1 MRLLL
6 LELAQNFFL
15 GSTLRQTSSGIGESE
30 PSVQAGLQSMVPLV
44 GGGLLVQAQRPGGA
58 AEVARL
64 AQQLYR
70 RGLLTDLS
78 ELLVGLQRSPAAD
91 SSVAADMLHT
101 LLGSTHSAILASISQ
116 QAGLRLESARRLLSI
131 VVAVLLG
138 LLGRL
143 ADEQDLDAAKLA
155 NYLESQRDAIRQ
167 AVSNLPGD
175 VGSSLLDLLSSS
187 SRTTAKIVANAS
199 DPAEHPT
206 VVPMPEAPLP
216 AESLAAS
223 PILMHPISSPA
234 PHVESRACRD
244 QNRGQN
250 TAGSSPQTLSGAGG
264 TTTNQSPT
272 SGEQVASHSAAHPP
286 VRPTP
291 PVNRPLKR
299 WLWLLALLGVALL
312 AYVGVRSRM
321 LHRQLPPTPSKVAA
335 PARVA
340 PQGIPAAATGYY
352 EVVTDKYYYD
362 PGPAVQLHLP
372 TGRTLQVGAHSA
384 EAQLFYTLTDD
395 TQARPDKAQAGICLD
410 RVSFTAGTATLTTY
424 SQQQLTNLGTLLQA
438 YPTARLKVGGFT
450 DNKGRAEANLLLSAD
465 RANAVRKALL
475 GQAIAP
481 SRVAAQGYGP
491 THPLVSNATHA
502 GRAQNRRV
510 AILLLNK

>member
-223 PILMHPISSPA
+223 PIPNA
-234 PHVESRACRD
+234 P
-244 QNRGQN
+244 
-250 TAGSSPQTLSGAGG
+250 
-264 TTTNQSPT
+264 NQ
-272 SGEQVASHSAAHPP
+272 
-286 VRPTP
+286 
-291 PVNRPLKR
+291 
-299 WLWLLALLGVALL
+299 
-312 AYVGVRSRM
+312 
-321 LHRQLPPTPSKVAA
+321 
-335 PARVA
+335 
-340 PQGIPAAATGYY
+340 
-352 EVVTDKYYYD
+352 
-362 PGPAVQLHLP
+362 
-372 TGRTLQVGAHSA
+372 
-384 EAQLFYTLTDD
+384 
-395 TQARPDKAQAGICLD
+395 
-410 RVSFTAGTATLTTY
+410 
-424 SQQQLTNLGTLLQA
+424 
-438 YPTARLKVGGFT
+438 
-450 DNKGRAEANLLLSAD
+450 
-465 RANAVRKALL
+465 
-475 GQAIAP
+475 
-481 SRVAAQGYGP
+481 
-491 THPLVSNATHA
+491 
-502 GRAQNRRV
+502 
-510 AILLLNK
+510 